1 MAGCYRNGSDA
12 VFLVDAWNPTPG
24 RTANK
29 KDAIDASSFSI
40 LLFRINDFSAN
51 RISLQQIAPENFP
64 VESFR
69 VYLFEISRQTIQ
81 RKTSIGMIPG
91 IFCML
96 GVRLQVS
103 LEKEKNVHM
112 LTYTEIRTWCWWES
126 FSAFTNYQNSISGK
140 DCHCNCTY

>member
-1 MAGCYRNGSDA
+1 MAGCYQDGSGNA
-12 VFLVDAWNPTPG
+12 VVVDAWNPTP
-24 RTANK
+24 RHTANK

-40 LLFRINDFSAN
+40 LLFRINDFS
-51 RISLQQIAPENFP
+51 RISLKQIALEKLAM
-64 VESFR
+64 ESFR

-103 LEKEKNVHM
+103 LEKREKCAYADLYGN
-112 LTYTEIRTWCWWES
+112 
-126 FSAFTNYQNSISGK
+126 
-140 DCHCNCTY
+140 